1 MSVRPP
7 EFQAPVEGMPS
18 ETLLSGAAMAA
29 SVHAGAGWD
38 TQPKNLA
45 PAAAS
50 WLDKLPG
57 GVFQLHRDVDGRWT
71 FPYVNAEVQRVL
83 GMSASGL
90 RRDARSV
97 RAVLHAD
104 DLAQLKLRLDQSRE
118 TGVTWKARFRLVRQ
132 NGPQPWVEITATPES
147 LPDTSTVWNGFLL
160 DVNYEQHRLIAAQ
173 DKCERHAQ
181 AVQACEL
188 GVIEVDT
195 AAKRVRLDPQAR
207 HQHGLDAQQGDI
219 SLTHWLDLLRP
230 EDRDAAHRAL
240 NPDVPVADPP
250 HNDILVVQVGSVM
263 QPYSRTLEITLIR
276 GHAAPS
282 HNDHAAPR
290 LGLCRDITTQ
300 QQKLAERSYQHAG
313 ELAERSRSEFLSR
326 ISHELRTPLNGVLGY
341 GQLMALDREHPLPR
355 TQAQRLAVLQESSA
369 RLLSMIDQLLEVSGI
384 EQGQVEL
391 RPEVV
396 DLRPLIARCV
406 QNAAPMAQAR
416 DISIEVSLGDEEVDS
431 LGAIEPA
438 HVRADPLALEQ
449 VINALLSNAIKFNRS
464 PGRVRIRYVKA
475 EMGTV
480 LIDDTGEGLS
490 TEQLSQ
496 LFQPLNRLGAE
507 RTRIPGHGLGL
518 TTARKLTQ
526 AMGGKLKAW
535 SQMGTGSRFAVSLAL
550 AKAERPVGA
559 PESDFTGLVPSQ
571 FDGGVQHVVLY
582 VEDDEVNTTLMEQV
596 FLMRPEWRLVTA
608 ATGED
613 GIAAALTHLPELA
626 LIDIGLP
633 GISGIE
639 VMQKIK
645 GDLRT
650 QHIHC
655 VALSA
660 DTSAES
666 IARAQA
672 AGFEDYWTK
681 PFDIVTMV
689 HRLKTLLGTTEAHR
703 QSLG

>member
-29 SVHAGAGWD
+29 SIHAGAGWD
-38 TQPKNLA
+38 TQPKDLA

-71 FPYVNAEVQRVL
+71 FPYVNAEAQRLL

-118 TGVTWKARFRLVRQ
+118 TGVAWKARFRLVRQ

-160 DVNYEQHRLIAAQ
+160 DVNYEQHRLIAVQ
-173 DKCERHAQ
+173 DKYERHAD
-181 AVQACEL
+181 AVHACEL

-195 AAKRVRLDPQAR
+195 AAKRVRLDLQAR

-219 SLTHWLDLLRP
+219 SLSHWLDMLRS
-230 EDRDAAHRAL
+230 EDRDAALRML
-240 NPDVPVADPP
+240 NTDEHAADPS
-250 HNDILVVQVGSVM
+250 HHDTLVVQLGSVM
-263 QPYSRTLEITLIR
+263 QPRSRTLEITLAR
-276 GHAAPS
+276 GKVADSDDGHPV
-282 HNDHAAPR
+282 PR
-290 LGLCRDITTQ
+290 LGLCRDITAQ
-300 QQKLAERSYQHAG
+300 QQKLAERSYQHAS

-355 TQAQRLAVLQESSA
+355 TQAQRLNVLQECSA

-384 EQGQVEL
+384 EQGHLEL
-391 RPEVV
+391 HPEVV

-406 QNAAPMAQAR
+406 QTAAPLAQAR
-416 DISIEVSLGDEEVDS
+416 DIRIEVSLGEEDVDS

-449 VINALLSNAIKFNRS
+449 VINALLSNAIKYNRS
-464 PGRVRIRYVKA
+464 PGRVRIRFVKA

-507 RTRIPGHGLGL
+507 RTRVPGHGLGL

-535 SQMGTGSRFAVSLAL
+535 SQLGTGSRFAVSLAL
-550 AKAERPVGA
+550 AKPDRPVGA
-559 PESDFTGLVPSQ
+559 PESDFAGLVPSQ
-571 FDGGVQHVVLY
+571 FDGGMQRVVLY

-608 ATGED
+608 ATGEE
-613 GIAAALTHLPELA
+613 GVAAALTHLPELA

-650 QHIHC
+650 QDIHC

-660 DTSAES
+660 DTSAEPM
-666 IARAQA
+666 ARAKA

-681 PFDIVTMV
+681 PFDIVGMV
-689 HRLKTLLGTTEAHR
+689 THLKTLLGQNEAHR
-703 QSLG
+703 QSPE

>member
-7 EFQAPVEGMPS
+7 EFQTPVEGMPS

-29 SVHAGAGWD
+29 SMNTGAGRD
-38 TQPKNLA
+38 SQPKNLA
-45 PAAAS
+45 RAAAS

-57 GVFQLHRDVDGRWT
+57 GVFQLHRDVDGHWT

-97 RAVLHAD
+97 RAVLHPD
-104 DLAQLKLRLDQSRE
+104 DLAQLKQRLDQSRE
-118 TGVTWKARFRLVRQ
+118 TGTAWKARFRLVCRT
-132 NGPQPWVEITATPES
+132 GPQPWVEITATPES

-160 DVNYEQHRLIAAQ
+160 DVNYEQHRMIATQ
-173 DKCERHAQ
+173 EKSERHAQ
-181 AVQACEL
+181 VLHACEL

-195 AAKRVRLDPQAR
+195 AAKRVRLDLQAR

-219 SLTHWLDLLRP
+219 SLSHWLDLLRP
-230 EDRDAAHRAL
+230 EDRDAVLGMLNTDAHA
-240 NPDVPVADPP
+240 ADTA
-250 HNDILVVQVGSVM
+250 HQDTLVIQLGSVM
-263 QPYSRTLEITLIR
+263 QPRSRTLEITLARSKVTISNG
-276 GHAAPS
+276 GHP
-282 HNDHAAPR
+282 APR
-290 LGLCRDITTQ
+290 LGLCRDITAQ
-300 QQKLAERSYQHAG
+300 QQKLAERSHQHAG

-355 TQAQRLAVLQESSA
+355 TQAQRLNVLQECSA

-384 EQGQVEL
+384 EQGHLEL
-391 RPEVV
+391 HPEVV

-406 QNAAPMAQAR
+406 QTAAPFAQAR
-416 DISIEVSLGDEEVDS
+416 DISIEVSLGEDDVDS
-431 LGAIEPA
+431 LGAMESA
-438 HVRADPLALEQ
+438 HVRADPQALEQ
-449 VINALLSNAIKFNRS
+449 VINALLSNAIKYNRS
-464 PGRVRIRYVKA
+464 PGRVRIRFVKA

-535 SQMGTGSRFAVSLAL
+535 SQLGTGSRFAVSLAL

-559 PESDFTGLVPSQ
+559 PESDFAGLTPSQ
-571 FDGGVQHVVLY
+571 FDGATQRVVLY

-613 GIAAALTHLPELA
+613 GVAAALTHLPELA
-626 LIDIGLP
+626 LVDIGLP

-666 IARAQA
+666 MARAKA

-681 PFDIVTMV
+681 PFDIVGMV
-689 HRLKTLLGTTEAHR
+689 HRLKTLLGANEAHR

>member
-7 EFQAPVEGMPS
+7 EFQAPVEGMRP
-18 ETLLSGAAMAA
+18 ETLLSGAAMVAA
-29 SVHAGAGWD
+29 MNAGAGTGAQPQSL
-38 TQPKNLA
+38 TQ
-45 PAAAS
+45 AAAC

-57 GVFQLHRDVDGRWT
+57 GVFQLHLDVDGHWT
-71 FPYVNAEVQRVL
+71 FPYVNAEVQHLL
-83 GMSASGL
+83 GIAASSL

-97 RAVLHAD
+97 RALLHTD
-104 DLAQLKLRLDQSRE
+104 DLAQLKLRLNQSRE
-118 TGVTWKARFRLVRQ
+118 TGLACKARFRLVRP
-132 NGPQPWVEITATPES
+132 NGPQPWVEITVAPES

-160 DVNYEQHRLIAAQ
+160 DVNYDQHRLSAVQ
-173 DKCERHAQ
+173 DKCERHGQ
-181 AVQACEL
+181 ALHAGEL

-195 AAKRVRLDPQAR
+195 GAQRVRLDAQAR
-207 HQHGLDAQQGDI
+207 TQHELGAQQGEI
-219 SLTHWLDLLRP
+219 SLAHWLDLLRP
-230 EDRDAAHRAL
+230 EDRAAVHRAL
-240 NPDVPVADPP
+240 NPEEHPAQDPSD
-250 HNDILVVQVGSVM
+250 NDTLVVQVSSVM
-263 QPYSRTLEITLIR
+263 QPPDSRTLEIMLAR
-276 GHAAPS
+276 S
-282 HNDHAAPR
+282 HTASSTHGLASPR
-290 LGLCRDITTQ
+290 VGLCRDITD
-300 QQKLAERSYQHAG
+300 QQKKWAERSRHHAG
-313 ELAERSRSEFLSR
+313 ELAERSRNEFFSR

-341 GQLMALDREHPLPR
+341 SQLMAMDVEHPLPR
-355 TQAQRLAVLQESSA
+355 TQAKRLAVLQESGA
-369 RLLSMIDQLLEVSGI
+369 RLLSMIDQLLQVTGI
-384 EQGQVEL
+384 DQGHLAL

-406 QNAAPMAQAR
+406 QNAAPLAQAR
-416 DISIEVSLGDEEVDS
+416 NVEIEVALGEEDVNSLDCV
-431 LGAIEPA
+431 EPA
-438 HVRADPLALEQ
+438 HVRANPQALEQ
-449 VINALLSNAIKFNRS
+449 VIDALLSNAIKYNRS
-464 PGRVRIRYVKA
+464 PGRVRIRFVKA
-475 EMGTV
+475 DMGTV

-490 TEQLSQ
+490 AKQLSQ

-507 RTRIPGHGLGL
+507 RTPIPGHGLGL

-535 SQMGTGSRFAVSLAL
+535 SQLGTGSRFAVSLAL

-571 FDGGVQHVVLY
+571 FDGGMQRVVLY

-596 FLMRPEWRLVTA
+596 FLMCPEWRLVTA

-613 GIAAALTHLPELA
+613 GVKAALTHLPELA

-650 QHIHC
+650 QEIHC

-666 IARAQA
+666 IARAKA

-681 PFDIVTMV
+681 PFDIATMV
-689 HRLKTLLGTTEAHR
+689 ARLETLLDQVHR
-703 QSLG
+703 HSLK

>member
-1 MSVRPP
+1 
-7 EFQAPVEGMPS
+7 MPS

-29 SVHAGAGWD
+29 SIHAGAGWD

-57 GVFQLHRDVDGRWT
+57 GVFQLHRDVEGRWT

-132 NGPQPWVEITATPES
+132 NGPQPWVEVTATPES

-173 DKCERHAQ
+173 DKCERHMQ
-181 AVQACEL
+181 AVHACEL
-188 GVIEVDT
+188 GVIEIDIDS
-195 AAKRVRLDPQAR
+195 KRVRLDPHAR
-207 HQHGLDAQQGDI
+207 HQHGLDAQQCDI

-230 EDRDAAHRAL
+230 EDRDAAKVAL
-240 NPDVPVADPP
+240 NPDERQTQPP
-250 HNDILVVQVGSVM
+250 HNDTLLVQVGSAM
-263 QPYSRTLEITLIR
+263 QPYLRTLEITLAR
-276 GHAAPS
+276 STAAAS
-282 HNDHAAPR
+282 DNDPAAPR
-290 LGLCRDITTQ
+290 LGLCRDITAQ

-341 GQLMALDREHPLPR
+341 GQLMALDRQHPLPR

-384 EQGQVEL
+384 EQGHVEL

-406 QNAAPMAQAR
+406 QTAAPLAEAR
-416 DISIEVSLGDEEVDS
+416 DINIEVSLGEEDVDS

-449 VINALLSNAIKFNRS
+449 VINALLSNAIKYNRS
-464 PGRVRIRYVKA
+464 PGRVRIRFVKA

-535 SQMGTGSRFAVSLAL
+535 SQLGTGSRFAVSLAL
-550 AKAERPVGA
+550 SKAERPVGA

-571 FDGGVQHVVLY
+571 FDGGVQRVVLY

-613 GIAAALTHLPELA
+613 GVAAALTHLPELA

-666 IARAQA
+666 IARAQT

-689 HRLKTLLGTTEAHR
+689 HRLKTLLGQTEAHR

>member
-1 MSVRPP
+1 M
-7 EFQAPVEGMPS
+7 A
-18 ETLLSGAAMAA
+18 AAMT
-29 SVHAGAGWD
+29 VGAGWD

-71 FPYVNAEVQRVL
+71 FTYVNADMQRLL

-97 RAVLHAD
+97 RAVLHPE
-104 DLAQLKLRLDQSRE
+104 DLAQLKQRLDQSRE
-118 TGVTWKARFRLVRQ
+118 TGVAWKARFRLLRQ
-132 NGPQPWVEITATPES
+132 NGSGPWVEITATPES
-147 LPDTSTVWNGFLL
+147 QPDTSTVWNGFLL
-160 DVNYEQHRLIAAQ
+160 DVNYEQNRLLAAQ
-173 DKCERHAQ
+173 DKCERHAS

-188 GVIEVDT
+188 GVIEVDMN
-195 AAKRVRLDPQAR
+195 AQRVRLDVLAR
-207 HQHGLDAQQGDI
+207 QQHGLDTHQTEI

-230 EDRDAAHRAL
+230 QDRQAAQAAL
-240 NPDVPVADPP
+240 SSNTSSTTSAPNDV
-250 HNDILVVQVGSVM
+250 LLVQVGALM
-263 QPYSRTLEITLIR
+263 EPYSRSLEITLARDPAQPLIG
-276 GHAAPS
+276 GHMPV
-282 HNDHAAPR
+282 R
-290 LGLCRDITTQ
+290 IGLCKDITAQ
-300 QQKLAERSYQHAG
+300 QQKLAERSLQHAG
-313 ELAERSRSEFLSR
+313 ELAERNRSEFLSR
-326 ISHELRTPLNGVLGY
+326 VSHELRTPLNGVLGY

-355 TQAQRLAVLQESSA
+355 AQAQRLAVLQESSA
-369 RLLSMIDQLLEVSGI
+369 RLLSMIDRLLEVSGI
-384 EQGQVEL
+384 EQGRVEL
-391 RPEVV
+391 HPEVV

-406 QNAAPMAQAR
+406 QTAMPLAQAR
-416 DISIEVSLGDEEVDS
+416 HIDIEVALGEEDVDS

-464 PGRVRIRYVKA
+464 PGRVRIRFVKA

-526 AMGGKLKAW
+526 AMGGKLRAW
-535 SQMGTGSRFAVSLAL
+535 SQLGTGSRFAVSLAL
-550 AKAERPVGA
+550 AKPERPVGA

-571 FDGGVQHVVLY
+571 FDGGVQRVVLY

-613 GIAAALTHLPELA
+613 GVAAALTHLPELA

-639 VMQKIK
+639 VMQRIK

-655 VALSA
+655 IALSA
-660 DTSAES
+660 DTSTES
-666 IARAQA
+666 IARAKT

-681 PFDIVTMV
+681 PFDIVSMV
-689 HRLKTLLGTTEAHR
+689 TRLKTLLGHQEAHR

>member
-29 SVHAGAGWD
+29 ALHAGAGWD
-38 TQPKNLA
+38 MQPKNLA

-57 GVFQLHRDVDGRWT
+57 GVFQLHRDVEGRWT

-83 GMSASGL
+83 GLSASGL

-97 RAVLHAD
+97 RAVLHPD

-118 TGVTWKARFRLVRQ
+118 TGVAWKARFRLVRQ
-132 NGPQPWVEITATPES
+132 SGSQPWVEITATPES

-160 DVNYEQHRLIAAQ
+160 DVNYEQHRLIAVQ
-173 DKCERHAQ
+173 DQYERHVQ
-181 AVQACEL
+181 SLQACEL

-195 AAKRVRLDPQAR
+195 VAKRVRLDPQAR
-207 HQHGLDAQQGDI
+207 RQHGLDAQQGDI
-219 SLTHWLDLLRP
+219 SLTHWLDLFRV
-230 EDRDAAHRAL
+230 EDRDATQRAL
-240 NPDVPVADPP
+240 NTAQHITDLPRHDAW
-250 HNDILVVQVGSVM
+250 VVQVGSVM
-263 QPYSRTLEITLIR
+263 QPYSRSLEITLAR
-276 GHAAPS
+276 SQSGLTHQGHP
-282 HNDHAAPR
+282 APR

-313 ELAERSRSEFLSR
+313 ELAERSRIEFLSR

-355 TQAQRLAVLQESSA
+355 AQAQRLNVLQESSA

-406 QNAAPMAQAR
+406 QKFLPTAQAR
-416 DISIEVSLGDEEVDS
+416 DISIEVLLGDEDVDS

-449 VINALLSNAIKFNRS
+449 VIDALLSNAIKYNRS
-464 PGRVRIRYVKA
+464 PGRVRIRFVKA

-490 TEQLSQ
+490 TQQLSQ

-535 SQMGTGSRFAVSLAL
+535 SQLGTGSRFAVSLAL

-559 PESDFTGLVPSQ
+559 PESDFSGLVPSQ
-571 FDGGVQHVVLY
+571 FDGGVQRVVLY

-613 GIAAALTHLPELA
+613 GVAAALTHLPELA

-639 VMQKIK
+639 VMQKMK

-660 DTSAES
+660 DTSSES
-666 IARAQA
+666 IARARA

-681 PFDIVTMV
+681 PFDIVSMV
-689 HRLKTLLGTTEAHR
+689 HRLKTLLGQDEAHR

>member
-1 MSVRPP
+1 
-7 EFQAPVEGMPS
+7 
-18 ETLLSGAAMAA
+18 
-29 SVHAGAGWD
+29 
-38 TQPKNLA
+38 
-45 PAAAS
+45 
-50 WLDKLPG
+50 
-57 GVFQLHRDVDGRWT
+57 
-71 FPYVNAEVQRVL
+71 
-83 GMSASGL
+83 
-90 RRDARSV
+90 
-97 RAVLHAD
+97 
-104 DLAQLKLRLDQSRE
+104 
-118 TGVTWKARFRLVRQ
+118 
-132 NGPQPWVEITATPES
+132 
-147 LPDTSTVWNGFLL
+147 
-160 DVNYEQHRLIAAQ
+160 
-173 DKCERHAQ
+173 
-181 AVQACEL
+181 
-188 GVIEVDT
+188 
-195 AAKRVRLDPQAR
+195 
-207 HQHGLDAQQGDI
+207 
-219 SLTHWLDLLRP
+219 
-230 EDRDAAHRAL
+230 
-240 NPDVPVADPP
+240 
-250 HNDILVVQVGSVM
+250 
-263 QPYSRTLEITLIR
+263 
-276 GHAAPS
+276 
-282 HNDHAAPR
+282 
-290 LGLCRDITTQ
+290 
-300 QQKLAERSYQHAG
+300 
-313 ELAERSRSEFLSR
+313 
-326 ISHELRTPLNGVLGY
+326 
-341 GQLMALDREHPLPR
+341 LPR
-355 TQAQRLAVLQESSA
+355 AQAQRLAVLQESSA

-384 EQGQVEL
+384 DQGHIEL

-406 QNAAPMAQAR
+406 QTAAPLAQAR
-416 DISIEVSLGDEEVDS
+416 DISIEVSLGEEDVDS

-449 VINALLSNAIKFNRS
+449 VINALLSNAIKYNRS
-464 PGRVRIRYVKA
+464 PGRVRIRFVKA

-535 SQMGTGSRFAVSLAL
+535 SQLGTGSRFAVSLAL
-550 AKAERPVGA
+550 AKTERPVGA
-559 PESDFTGLVPSQ
+559 PESDFTGLVHSQ
-571 FDGGVQHVVLY
+571 FDGGVQRVVLY

-613 GIAAALTHLPELA
+613 GVAAALTHLPELA

-666 IARAQA
+666 IARAQT

-689 HRLKTLLGTTEAHR
+689 HRLKTLLGQT
-703 QSLG
+703 

>member
-7 EFQAPVEGMPS
+7 EFQTPVEGMPS

-29 SVHAGAGWD
+29 AIHAGAGWA
-38 TQPKNLA
+38 TQPKNLT

-57 GVFQLHRDVDGRWT
+57 GVFQLHRDTDGRWT
-71 FPYVNAEVQRVL
+71 FTYVNAEMQRLL

-97 RAVLHAD
+97 RTVLHPE

-147 LPDTSTVWNGFLL
+147 QPDTSTVWNGFLV
-160 DVNYEQHRLIAAQ
+160 DVNYEQSRLLAAQ
-173 DKCERHAQ
+173 EKCERHAQ
-181 AVQACEL
+181 AVQACAL
-188 GVIEVDT
+188 GVIEVDLN
-195 AAKRVRLDPQAR
+195 AQRVRLDGLAR
-207 HQHGLDAQQGDI
+207 VQHGLDAQQGDI
-219 SLTHWLDLLRP
+219 SITHWLDLLRP
-230 EDRDAAHRAL
+230 EDRQAVQLVLSSNTSNATQAA
-240 NPDVPVADPP
+240 
-250 HNDILVVQVGSVM
+250 NDILLVQVGAVM
-263 QPYSRTLEITLIR
+263 QPYSRTLEITLAR
-276 GHAAPS
+276 NAANTVAGAGTPV
-282 HNDHAAPR
+282 R
-290 LGLCRDITTQ
+290 IGLCRDISAQ
-300 QQKLAERSYQHAG
+300 QQKLAERSHQHAG
-313 ELAERSRSEFLSR
+313 ELAERNRSEFLSR
-326 ISHELRTPLNGVLGY
+326 LSHELRTPLNGVLGY

-355 TQAQRLAVLQESSA
+355 AQAQRLSVLQESSA

-384 EQGQVEL
+384 EQGRVEL
-391 RPEVV
+391 HPEVV

-406 QNAAPMAQAR
+406 QNALPLAQAR
-416 DISIEVSLGDEEVDS
+416 HIDIEVSLGEEDVDS

-449 VINALLSNAIKFNRS
+449 VINELLSNAIKFNRS
-464 PGRVRIRYVKA
+464 PGRIRIRFVKA

-480 LIDDTGEGLS
+480 LIDDTGEGMS

-535 SQMGTGSRFAVSLAL
+535 SQLGTGSRFAVSLAL
-550 AKAERPVGA
+550 AKPERQVGA
-559 PESDFTGLVPSQ
+559 PESDFVGLVPSQ
-571 FDGGVQHVVLY
+571 FEGGVQRVVLY

-613 GIAAALTHLPELA
+613 GVAAALTHLPELA

-655 VALSA
+655 IALSA
-660 DTSAES
+660 DTSVES
-666 IARAQA
+666 IARARM

-681 PFDIVTMV
+681 PFDIVSMV
-689 HRLKTLLGTTEAHR
+689 TRLKTILGSP
-703 QSLG
+703 QSAA

>member
-29 SVHAGAGWD
+29 SIHAGAGWD

-97 RAVLHAD
+97 RAVLHPD

-132 NGPQPWVEITATPES
+132 NGPQPWVEISATPES

-160 DVNYEQHRLIAAQ
+160 NVNYEQHRLIAAQ

-181 AVQACEL
+181 AVHACEL
-188 GVIEVDT
+188 GVIEIDLD
-195 AAKRVRLDPQAR
+195 ANRVRLDSHAR

-230 EDRDAAHRAL
+230 EDRDAAHHAL
-240 NPDVPVADPP
+240 NPDDLQAKQP
-250 HNDILVVQVGSVM
+250 HNDTLLVQVGSVL
-263 QPYSRTLEITLIR
+263 QPYLRTLEITLARNKAAASDI
-276 GHAAPS
+276 GHP
-282 HNDHAAPR
+282 APR

-313 ELAERSRSEFLSR
+313 ELAERSRIEFLSR

-355 TQAQRLAVLQESSA
+355 TQAQRLNVLQECSA

-384 EQGQVEL
+384 EQGRLEL
-391 RPEVV
+391 HPEVV

-406 QNAAPMAQAR
+406 QTATPLAQAR
-416 DISIEVSLGDEEVDS
+416 DISIEVSLGEEDVDS
-431 LGAIEPA
+431 LGAMEPA

-449 VINALLSNAIKFNRS
+449 VINALLSNAIKYNRS
-464 PGRVRIRYVKA
+464 PGRVRIRFVKA

-490 TEQLSQ
+490 TQQLSQ

-535 SQMGTGSRFAVSLAL
+535 SQLGTGSRFAVSLAL
-550 AKAERPVGA
+550 ATAERPVGA

-571 FDGGVQHVVLY
+571 FDGGVQRLVLY

-613 GIAAALTHLPELA
+613 GVAAALTHLPELA

-681 PFDIVTMV
+681 PFDIVSMV
-689 HRLKTLLGTTEAHR
+689 TRLKTLLGANEAHR
-703 QSLG
+703 QSI

>member
-7 EFQAPVEGMPS
+7 DFQAPVEGMPS
-18 ETLLSGAAMAA
+18 ETLLSGAATVA
-29 SVHAGAGWD
+29 SLHAGAGRD
-38 TQPKNLA
+38 IHPKGLA
-45 PAAAS
+45 PAAAC

-57 GVFQLHRDVDGRWT
+57 GVFQLHRDVLGRWT
-71 FPYVNAEVQRVL
+71 FTYVNAEVQRVL
-83 GMSASGL
+83 GLSASGL
-90 RRDARSV
+90 RRDARAV
-97 RAVLHAD
+97 RAVLHPD

-118 TGVTWKARFRLVRQ
+118 TGVAWKARMRLVRS
-132 NGPQPWVEITATPES
+132 NGPQPWVEVTATPES

-173 DKCERHAQ
+173 EKCDRQ
-181 AVQACEL
+181 AEAVHACEL

-195 AAKRVRLDPQAR
+195 GAKRVRLDAHAR
-207 HQHGLDAQQGDI
+207 HQHGLNSEQGDMA
-219 SLTHWLDLLRP
+219 LAHWLDLFRP
-230 EDRDAAHRAL
+230 QDRDAAQQAL
-240 NPDVPVADPP
+240 NTNLPHREG
-250 HNDILVVQVGSVM
+250 HNDTLLMQLGSVM
-263 QPYSRTLEITLIR
+263 QPYSRTLEITLAR
-276 GHAAPS
+276 SKSAASRSNGP
-282 HNDHAAPR
+282 ALR
-290 LGLCRDITTQ
+290 LGLCRDITSQ

-313 ELAERSRSEFLSR
+313 ELAERNRSKFLSR

-355 TQAQRLAVLQESSA
+355 TQAQRLNVLQECGA

-384 EQGQVEL
+384 EQGHLEL
-391 RPEVV
+391 HPEVV

-406 QNAAPMAQAR
+406 QNAAPLAQAL
-416 DISIEVSLGDEEVDS
+416 DISIEVSLGEEDVDS
-431 LGAIEPA
+431 LGAVEPA

-449 VINALLSNAIKFNRS
+449 VINALLSNAIKYNRS
-464 PGRVRIRYVKA
+464 PGSVRIRFVKA

-490 TEQLSQ
+490 AEQLSQ

-535 SQMGTGSRFAVSLAL
+535 SQLGTGSRFAVSLAL

-559 PESDFTGLVPSQ
+559 PESEFAGLVSSQ
-571 FDGGVQHVVLY
+571 FDSGVQAVVLY
-582 VEDDEVNTTLMEQV
+582 VEDDEVNIMLMEQV
-596 FLMRPEWRLVTA
+596 FLMCPEWRLVTA
-608 ATGED
+608 STGED
-613 GIAAALTHLPELA
+613 GVAAALTHLPELA

-633 GISGIE
+633 DISGIE
-639 VMQKIK
+639 VMQAIK

-650 QHIHC
+650 QDTRC

-660 DTSAES
+660 DTSVES
-666 IARAQA
+666 IVRAKT

-681 PFDIVTMV
+681 PFDIMTMV
-689 HRLKTLLGTTEAHR
+689 GRLKKRLGPMESQR
-703 QSLG
+703 RSPG